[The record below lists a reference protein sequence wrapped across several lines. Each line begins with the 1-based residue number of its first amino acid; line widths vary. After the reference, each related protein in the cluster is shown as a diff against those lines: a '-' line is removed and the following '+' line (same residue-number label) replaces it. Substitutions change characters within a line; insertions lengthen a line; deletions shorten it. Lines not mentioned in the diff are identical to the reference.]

1 MCHMSGREDSFKL
14 QKAQHISPE
23 MIEAFLEEQAQR
35 GRKDASLCNYR
46 RILRELYRY
55 LPADKC
61 IREETGAAWKSCLE
75 GQGLQPAT
83 VNTRISVWNSFL
95 NFLGH
100 REWQMEDFERKE
112 GKAKPGLSRAE
123 YLRLLSAAKQAG
135 KERTYLLI
143 KLFGGAGLRIQ
154 EVLRLTAEDLR
165 QDKETSGAVDSK
177 PGHAR
182 PLPEGLRQEM
192 LDYIRR
198 ERISQGPVFCT
209 REGTPMT
216 RSNVNYLIG
225 LVSRE
230 AQVEEEKVTP
240 SSLHR
245 MYRETYG
252 EIQAQAAVLVEEA
265 YQRLLEEEQ
274 RAAGWM

>member
-1 MCHMSGREDSFKL
+1 MSGREDSFKL

-23 MIEAFLEEQAQR
+23 IIEAFLEEQAQR
-35 GRKDASLCNYR
+35 GRKDSSLCNYR
-46 RILRELYRY
+46 RILQELYRY

-61 IREETGAAWKSCLE
+61 IREETGTAWKGCLK

-154 EVLRLTAEDLR
+154 DDHVIIRLKL
-165 QDKETSGAVDSK
+165 DKPSK
-177 PGHAR
+177 YA
-182 PLPEGLRQEM
+182 GL
-192 LDYIRR
+192 
-198 ERISQGPVFCT
+198 S
-209 REGTPMT
+209 
-216 RSNVNYLIG
+216 
-225 LVSRE
+225 
-230 AQVEEEKVTP
+230 
-240 SSLHR
+240 
-245 MYRETYG
+245 
-252 EIQAQAAVLVEEA
+252 
-265 YQRLLEEEQ
+265 
-274 RAAGWM
+274 

>member
-1 MCHMSGREDSFKL
+1 MLEGMCHMSGREDSFKL
-14 QKAQHISPE
+14 QKAQQISPE

-46 RILRELYRY
+46 RILQELYRY

-75 GQGLQPAT
+75 KQGLQPAT
-83 VNTRISVWNSFL
+83 VNTRISVWNGFL

-100 REWQMEDFERKE
+100 REWQMEAFERKE

-154 EVLRLTAEDLR
+154 EVLRLTAEDL
-165 QDKETSGAVDSK
+165 D
-177 PGHAR
+177 
-182 PLPEGLRQEM
+182 
-192 LDYIRR
+192 
-198 ERISQGPVFCT
+198 
-209 REGTPMT
+209 
-216 RSNVNYLIG
+216 
-225 LVSRE
+225 
-230 AQVEEEKVTP
+230 
-240 SSLHR
+240 
-245 MYRETYG
+245 
-252 EIQAQAAVLVEEA
+252 
-265 YQRLLEEEQ
+265 
-274 RAAGWM
+274 

>member
-1 MCHMSGREDSFKL
+1 
-14 QKAQHISPE
+14 
-23 MIEAFLEEQAQR
+23 
-35 GRKDASLCNYR
+35 
-46 RILRELYRY
+46 
-55 LPADKC
+55 
-61 IREETGAAWKSCLE
+61 
-75 GQGLQPAT
+75 
-83 VNTRISVWNSFL
+83 
-95 NFLGH
+95 
-100 REWQMEDFERKE
+100 MEDFERKE

-154 EVLRLTAEDLR
+154 EVLRLMAEDLR

-252 EIQAQAAVLVEEA
+252 EIQAQAAVLIEEA

-274 RAAGWM
+274 RTAGWM